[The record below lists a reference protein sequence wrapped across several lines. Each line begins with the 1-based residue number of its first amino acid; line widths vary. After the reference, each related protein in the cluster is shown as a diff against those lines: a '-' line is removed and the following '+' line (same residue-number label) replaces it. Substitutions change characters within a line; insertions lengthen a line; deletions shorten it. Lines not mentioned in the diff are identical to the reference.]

1 MPIRI
6 VNEIAAGFPIG
17 VSFVDVTAPAQP
29 LVYVNPAFC
38 ELTGY
43 DQAEVV
49 GRNCRFLQG
58 ERTHP
63 GHRLMLSAAIRAGL
77 SVRLSIDNY
86 RKDGTPFV
94 NDVSIEPIV
103 DGLGAPML
111 YLGTH
116 RLADESSMSEEQY
129 FTLHD
134 MLRHAIEVK
143 RDAILSARQL
153 HGSLTQAVLHAVP
166 SRILAISGDG
176 TVGFANRAALLLLER
191 TLYQVVGRP
200 ITEILDRSDIGAW
213 CGADIPPGEHRFE
226 LTWLSP
232 SNVRRE
238 LGISMVRLPTSP
250 SGSIGDVTH
259 VFVFRDM
266 GEWRQH
272 ELELRRLKGMNA
284 LGQMAAGFAHE
295 VRNPLAAMRS
305 LAEAL
310 RGELDVNDPRAEYPA
325 RMLQLV
331 SRIDGLVKSALR
343 FGRPK
348 PPSFRNCSAQQVV
361 HEALEAFLPRLGRGK
376 RPALE
381 MDVGLPEL
389 RIDDQQAVEVLVN
402 LVENALDAVDDASR
416 VRIRV
421 YVDQDASILG
431 QFVRIDVS
439 DDGPGIPNDELSRVF
454 DPFFTTK
461 PKGTGLGLAIA
472 QRLARENGGHLLASS
487 VPGVETT
494 FSLLLPLA
502 PVSDAPPVM

>member
-6 VNEIAAGFPIG
+6 INEIANGFPIS
-17 VSFVDVTAPAQP
+17 VTFVDVTAPSHP
-29 LVYVNPAFC
+29 IVYVNPAFC

-43 DQAEVV
+43 DQAEVL

-58 ERTHP
+58 ERSNP
-63 GHRLMLSAAIRAGL
+63 EQRQMFSAAIRAGL
-77 SVRLSIDNY
+77 PLRLSIDNY
-86 RKDGTPFV
+86 RKDGTHFL
-94 NDVSIEPIV
+94 NDVSLEPIV

-111 YLGTH
+111 YMATQ
-116 RLADESSMSEEQY
+116 RRADDPMSEEQY
-129 FTLHD
+129 LALHE
-134 MLRHAIEVK
+134 MLHHTVDTK
-143 RDAILSARQL
+143 RDAILSARQF
-153 HGSLTQAVLHAVP
+153 HGSLTSAVLQAVP
-166 SRILAISGDG
+166 SRILAISPDG
-176 TVGFANRAALLLLER
+176 TIGFANRAALLLLER
-191 TLYQVVGRP
+191 TLYEVVGRP
-200 ITEILDRSDIGAW
+200 ITEVLDRSDIGAW
-213 CGADIPPGEHRFE
+213 CRPDIPPGEHRFE

-238 LGISMVRLPTSP
+238 LGISMVRLPTGGNGEVS
-250 SGSIGDVTH
+250 H

-305 LAEAL
+305 LAETL
-310 RGELDVNDPRAEYPA
+310 RGELGADDPRAEYPA
-325 RMLQLV
+325 RMLHLV

-348 PPSFRNCSAQQVV
+348 PPTFRACGAQQIVS
-361 HEALEAFLPRLGRGK
+361 EALETLLPRLGRGQ
-376 RPALE
+376 RPVVE
-381 MDVGLPEL
+381 MDVGLPEV
-389 RIDDQQAVEVLVN
+389 RVDEEQAIEVLVN
-402 LVENALDAVDDASR
+402 LVENALDAVEDASR

-421 YVDQDASILG
+421 YLDQDAALLG
-431 QFVRIDVS
+431 QFVRIDVV
-439 DDGPGIPNDELSRVF
+439 DDGAGIPNDELSRVF

-472 QRLARENGGHLLASS
+472 QRLARENGGHLLAAS
-487 VPGVETT
+487 VPNVETT

-502 PVSDAPPVM
+502 PEEEPKEIIVA